1 MNYFQELLRERDQA
15 ESSRL
20 VDTGAQVTIEFKKG
34 FSLKGFFLADT
45 HPPNTIYVFWNIFLK
60 YRLL

>member
-20 VDTGAQVTIEFKKG
+20 VDTGAQVAIE
-34 FSLKGFFLADT
+34 LKRDF
-45 HPPNTIYVFWNIFLK
+45 H
-60 YRLL
+60 